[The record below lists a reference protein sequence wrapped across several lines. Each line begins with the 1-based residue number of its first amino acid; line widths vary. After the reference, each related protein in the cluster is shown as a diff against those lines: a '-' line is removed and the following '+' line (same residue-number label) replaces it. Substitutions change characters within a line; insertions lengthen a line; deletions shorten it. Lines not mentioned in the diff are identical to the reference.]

1 MSRFVKL
8 TYYCSGNDC
17 SFSDIRNSKKP
28 NVVINQEQIVSLG
41 PEETWGFCE
50 GNENYP
56 YRQLTLANGDT
67 YLLPIDTAD
76 FLERILF
83 INKQS

>member
-8 TYYCSGNDC
+8 TYYCSGNQC
-17 SFSDIRNSKKP
+17 CFSDIRDSKQP
-28 NVVINQEQIVSLG
+28 SVVVNQEQIVSLG
-41 PEETWGFCE
+41 PEETWGHCE
-50 GNENYP
+50 GFENYP
-56 YRQLTLANGDT
+56 FRRLSLTDGET
-67 YLLPIDTAD
+67 YLLPIETAY